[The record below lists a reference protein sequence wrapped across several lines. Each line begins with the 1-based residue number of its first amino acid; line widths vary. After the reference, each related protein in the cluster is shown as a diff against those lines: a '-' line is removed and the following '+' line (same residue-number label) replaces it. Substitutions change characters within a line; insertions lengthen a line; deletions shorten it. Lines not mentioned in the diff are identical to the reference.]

1 MLYKMVEHAASLCA
15 SGIGEQA
22 MMSRKT
28 PPAQCDTGCQSR
40 SFAPPFVQE
49 SQAREHPYLFHIGLR
64 LFAIGLMRIHILGIC
79 GSFMAGL
86 AVLARA
92 LGHDVTGSDVAAY
105 PPMSTQLEAAGIRVR
120 DVYAVEN
127 LTPKPDIVI
136 IGNALSRGNVEVE
149 AVLDEGMRYTSG
161 AQWIAENVLQGR
173 WVVAVAGTHGKTT
186 TASMIAWILEHAGHR
201 PGFLI
206 GGVPQNF
213 GISARLGETPFF
225 VIEADEYDTA
235 FFDKRSKFLHYRPRT
250 VVLNNLEFD
259 HADIFPDL
267 HAIKRQ
273 FHHLVRTVPA
283 SGLLVVNAA
292 DPNLGALLELG
303 CWTPVEY
310 FEDASSWSVAPS
322 SDDGRAFSILAQGEP
337 QAQVQWDLLGR
348 HNMVNAL
355 AAVVAARHTG
365 VGVAKSAAALAGF
378 ENVKRRLQVRG
389 SARGITVYDDFAHHP
404 TEIAASLQ
412 ALRTRGSGRIFAVLE
427 LRSNSMRMGI
437 HREALPAAL
446 READGVLILQPPSLS
461 WDLGAVTAA
470 LEDRARVMPSVEAIV
485 GALTA
490 ELREPDKVLIMSNGD
505 FGGIHESLLERL
517 RA

>member
-1 MLYKMVEHAASLCA
+1 MH
-15 SGIGEQA
+15 
-22 MMSRKT
+22 
-28 PPAQCDTGCQSR
+28 
-40 SFAPPFVQE
+40 
-49 SQAREHPYLFHIGLR
+49 
-64 LFAIGLMRIHILGIC
+64 IHILGIC

-92 LGHDVTGSDVAAY
+92 LGHDVSGSDGAAY
-105 PPMSTQLEAAGIRVR
+105 PPMSTQLEAAGIHVQGG
-120 DVYAVEN
+120 YAVEN
-127 LTPKPDIVI
+127 LTPAPDVVI

-149 AVLDEGMRYTSG
+149 AVLDRGLQYISG
-161 AQWIAENVLQGR
+161 AQWIAEHVLRGR

-213 GISARLGETPFF
+213 GISARLGDAPFF

-250 VVLNNLEFD
+250 LVLNNLEFD

-267 HAIKRQ
+267 DAIKRQ

-283 SGLLVVNAA
+283 SGLLVANAA
-292 DPNLGALLELG
+292 DPNLAALLELG

-310 FEDASSWSVAPS
+310 FEDAKSWSVAPS

-337 QAQVQWDLLGR
+337 QAQVQWELLGR

-365 VGVAKSAAALAGF
+365 VDVATSAAALTVF

-389 SARGITVYDDFAHHP
+389 RTRGITVYDDFAHHP

-412 ALRTRGSGRIFAVLE
+412 ALRARGGGRIFAVLE
-427 LRSNSMRMGI
+427 LRSNSMRMGV
-437 HREALPAAL
+437 HRAALPAAL
-446 READGVLILQPPSLS
+446 GEADRILILQPPALG
-461 WDLGAVTAA
+461 WDLSAIIATCA
-470 LEDRARVMPSVEAIV
+470 DRARVLPSVEAIV
-485 GALTA
+485 AALTA
-490 ELREPDKVLIMSNGD
+490 ELRERDQVLIMSNGD
-505 FGGIHESLLERL
+505 FGGIHESLIECL